1 MVTSF
6 DPLLPPPTVTTIE
19 DDMRISMLPAQLG
32 AAFTAVFGGVA
43 LLLAAVG
50 IYGVVAFA
58 VARRTREIGVRAALG
73 AAPSRIVRRMM
84 GEAGRAVAVG
94 LAVGLVLALLIEQ
107 LMGSILYGIGA
118 VDPVTLVA
126 APLVLTGA
134 AALAAYLP
142 ARRATRVSPT
152 VALRSE

>member
-1 MVTSF
+1 
-6 DPLLPPPTVTTIE
+6 
-19 DDMRISMLPAQLG
+19 
-32 AAFTAVFGGVA
+32 
-43 LLLAAVG
+43 
-50 IYGVVAFA
+50 
-58 VARRTREIGVRAALG
+58 VRAALG
-73 AAPSRIVRRMM
+73 AAPSRIVGRMM

-94 LAVGLVLALLIEQ
+94 LVAGLALALVVEQ

-118 VDPVTLVA
+118 VDPVTLVG